1 MTILF
6 VLDFNLLSFSTS
18 GAEEGV
24 DAWRADGIMAKMPP
38 IFPHSVC
45 FTPFLSAPKLHV
57 MEYLIFVLP
66 HRSIHTTTGQFRHL
80 SARRQRPQSFRII
93 AVLDRC
99 SRLVD
104 ARRPFLQTSD
114 LDVKGG
120 DLNRFMIKQLF
131 T

>member
-6 VLDFNLLSFSTS
+6 VLDFNLLSISTS

-24 DAWRADGIMAKMPP
+24 DAWRAGGIMAKMPP

-80 SARRQRPQSFRII
+80 PVRRQRLQSFRTD
-93 AVLDRC
+93 AV
-99 SRLVD
+99 
-104 ARRPFLQTSD
+104 
-114 LDVKGG
+114 
-120 DLNRFMIKQLF
+120 
-131 T
+131 

>member
-1 MTILF
+1 
-6 VLDFNLLSFSTS
+6 VFSTS
-18 GAEEGV
+18 GAEGGV
-24 DAWRADGIMAKMPP
+24 IARSSDGGVAKMPQ

-80 SARRQRPQSFRII
+80 SARRQRPQSFRTI

-104 ARRPFLQTSD
+104 ARRPFLQTST
-114 LDVKGG
+114 LDINGG
-120 DLNRFMIKQLF
+120 DLNKFMLKQMLA
-131 T
+131 